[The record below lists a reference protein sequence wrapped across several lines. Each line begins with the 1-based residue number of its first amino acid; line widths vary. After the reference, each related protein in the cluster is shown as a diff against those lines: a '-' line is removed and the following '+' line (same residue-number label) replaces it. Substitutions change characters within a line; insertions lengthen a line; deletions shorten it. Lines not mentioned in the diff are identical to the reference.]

1 MLQDLKN
8 ASKGDVVFT
17 SGKPPKGKRLNCGDD
32 DLLPNM
38 FLVHR
43 VGLDEEVNRVA
54 TDSANLV
61 SAYKE
66 LNNCRHQNELP
77 STIDQVQQHIA
88 ELKTI
93 IPRSDET
100 QS

>member
-17 SGKPPKGKRLNCGDD
+17 SGKPPKGK
-32 DLLPNM
+32 
-38 FLVHR
+38 
-43 VGLDEEVNRVA
+43 GLDEEVNRVA

>member
-1 MLQDLKN
+1 MPLKVMLSSPVENHPRAK
-8 ASKGDVVFT
+8 
-17 SGKPPKGKRLNCGDD
+17 
-32 DLLPNM
+32 
-38 FLVHR
+38 
-43 VGLDEEVNRVA
+43 GLDEEVNRVA